1 MPSRRVSALSKGVS
15 PLGGD
20 RHGREA
26 TAAVLSPPSRSTSRA
41 LRAVDLIGSRE
52 MPKPPYTWPSMSEGE
67 REARR
72 EEADARL
79 KAVNERLDRLFAP
92 KSPIGASLEE
102 RVHELERQVVT
113 LRRFLLLVSLQAS
126 TSRKQALEQLD
137 RALDQ
142 IDQIE
147 EPEPGVR

>member
-1 MPSRRVSALSKGVS
+1 
-15 PLGGD
+15 
-20 RHGREA
+20 
-26 TAAVLSPPSRSTSRA
+26 
-41 LRAVDLIGSRE
+41 
-52 MPKPPYTWPSMSEGE
+52 MSEGE

-72 EEADARL
+72 EEADAQL
-79 KAVNERLDRLFAP
+79 KAVNERLDRLFALQ
-92 KSPIGASLEE
+92 SPIGAGLEE

-147 EPEPGVR
+147 KPEAGVR

>member
-1 MPSRRVSALSKGVS
+1 MSKA
-15 PLGGD
+15 
-20 RHGREA
+20 E
-26 TAAVLSPPSRSTSRA
+26 
-41 LRAVDLIGSRE
+41 
-52 MPKPPYTWPSMSEGE
+52 
-67 REARR
+67 R
-72 EEADARL
+72 EEADARF

-92 KSPIGASLEE
+92 QSPIDASLEE

-137 RALDQ
+137 RALDE

-147 EPEPGVR
+147 KPEPGVR

>member
-1 MPSRRVSALSKGVS
+1 LT
-15 PLGGD
+15 D
-20 RHGREA
+20 
-26 TAAVLSPPSRSTSRA
+26 
-41 LRAVDLIGSRE
+41 
-52 MPKPPYTWPSMSEGE
+52 SEDIA
-67 REARR
+67 RARR
-72 EEADARL
+72 EEADTRL
-79 KAVNERLDRLFAP
+79 KAVDERLERLFAP
-92 KSPIGASLEE
+92 QSPIRASLEE

-147 EPEPGVR
+147 KPEPGRSPLGGP

>member
-1 MPSRRVSALSKGVS
+1 
-15 PLGGD
+15 
-20 RHGREA
+20 
-26 TAAVLSPPSRSTSRA
+26 
-41 LRAVDLIGSRE
+41 
-52 MPKPPYTWPSMSEGE
+52 MSEAE

-72 EEADARL
+72 EKADARL
-79 KAVNERLDRLFAP
+79 KAVNERFGPALRP
-92 KSPIGASLEE
+92 QSPIGAGLEE

-137 RALDQ
+137 RALDE

-147 EPEPGVR
+147 KPEPRIG